1 MSSLPNAGR
10 VVWHYISDP
19 EASPP
24 ALHGVVVDLNADHSA
39 EWNARIAD
47 FALSGT
53 PVYHYKEVIEQ
64 ITGRVEIEHLS
75 ENTLGSLNPSDLYL
89 EIKGVIDVVI
99 AAIALIVLAPALLIV
114 AVVVRLDLAGAFLVS
129 AAADRVS
136 GTAVHCI

>member
-1 MSSLPNAGR
+1 
-10 VVWHYISDP
+10 

-89 EIKGVIDVVI
+89 EI
-99 AAIALIVLAPALLIV
+99 
-114 AVVVRLDLAGAFLVS
+114 
-129 AAADRVS
+129 
-136 GTAVHCI
+136 